1 MIYKF
6 KSQATA
12 DLVLLGPQGDAM
24 LRLLGREPAPKG
36 IIEVGSMPGALAVLE
51 AAVAQAALATSAEL
65 PPTLAGDEAADDPA
79 GGVGLRQRLWPV
91 IEMLRRALAAGSPVV
106 WGV

>member
-12 DLVLLGPQGDAM
+12 DLVLLGPQGDVV

-36 IIEVGSMPGALAVLE
+36 IIEVDAMPSAVAALE
-51 AAVAQAALATSAEL
+51 AAVSRAASSTSGER
-65 PPTLAGDEAADDPA
+65 PPAFAGDAAADDPD

-91 IEMLRRALAAGSPVV
+91 IEMLRRAHAAGSPVV

>member
-1 MIYKF
+1 MIYTL

-12 DLVLLGPQGDAM
+12 DLLLLGPQGEA
-24 LRLLGREPAPKG
+24 LFRLLGREPAPKG
-36 IIEVGSMPGALAVLE
+36 IIEVDAMP
-51 AAVAQAALATSAEL
+51 AAVAALEEAVSRAASPTSGER
-65 PPTLAGDEAADDPA
+65 PPAFAGDAAADDSD

-91 IEMLRRALAAGSPVV
+91 IEMLRRAHAAGSPVV

>member
-36 IIEVGSMPGALAVLE
+36 IIEVVAMPGALAALE
-51 AAVAQAALATSAEL
+51 AAVAQAASVTRAEL
-65 PPTLAGDEAADDPA
+65 PPTFAGDEAADEP
-79 GGVGLRQRLWPV
+79 GRGVGLRQRLWPV